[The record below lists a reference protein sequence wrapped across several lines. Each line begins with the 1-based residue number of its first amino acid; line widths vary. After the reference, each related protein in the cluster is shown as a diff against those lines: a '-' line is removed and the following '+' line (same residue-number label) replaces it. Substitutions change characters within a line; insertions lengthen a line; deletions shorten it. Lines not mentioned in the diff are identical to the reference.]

1 MRSISKLVPFNSSI
15 WKFLTFNTGLPLF
28 DMGTDFRTFFFY
40 LSVASFH
47 PNWAML
53 TLGWILVPFLL
64 HVCKFLHHLVTTGE
78 AKWKELLLHV
88 PFVLPLRNAF
98 YAQKLN
104 KLGFGT
110 TNLEYEFPGG
120 KQERLKKIEEIQ
132 KQVAKD
138 GLSESYF
145 ESGPQ
150 ALGCIE
156 EY

>member
-1 MRSISKLVPFNSSI
+1 
-15 WKFLTFNTGLPLF
+15 
-28 DMGTDFRTFFFY
+28 MGTDFRTFFFY
-40 LSVASFH
+40 LSVAFFH

-53 TLGWILVPFLL
+53 TLGWILVPFFL

-98 YAQKLN
+98 YACKLN
-104 KLGFGT
+104 KLGFGKSKFDRT
-110 TNLEYEFPGG
+110 PEA
-120 KQERLKKIEEIQ
+120 KQRRLKKIEEIQ

-150 ALGCIE
+150 ALECIE
-156 EY
+156 EP

>member
-1 MRSISKLVPFNSSI
+1 M
-15 WKFLTFNTGLPLF
+15 
-28 DMGTDFRTFFFY
+28 
-40 LSVASFH
+40 
-47 PNWAML
+47 
-53 TLGWILVPFLL
+53 ILVPFFL

-88 PFVLPLRNAF
+88 PFVLPMRNAY
-98 YAQKLN
+98 YARKLDQ
-104 KLGFGT
+104 LGFGR
-110 TNLEYEFPGG
+110 TNFFDPYPKG

-132 KQVAKD
+132 NQAAKD

-156 EY
+156 EP

>member
-1 MRSISKLVPFNSSI
+1 M
-15 WKFLTFNTGLPLF
+15 
-28 DMGTDFRTFFFY
+28 
-40 LSVASFH
+40 
-47 PNWAML
+47 
-53 TLGWILVPFLL
+53 ILVPFLL

-98 YAQKLN
+98 YTQKLN
-104 KLGFGT
+104 KLGFGRSFYGFSP
-110 TNLEYEFPGG
+110 EAR
-120 KQERLKKIEEIQ
+120 QETFKKIEEIQ

-156 EY
+156 EP

>member
-1 MRSISKLVPFNSSI
+1 
-15 WKFLTFNTGLPLF
+15 
-28 DMGTDFRTFFFY
+28 MGTDFRTFFFY
-40 LSVASFH
+40 LTVASFH

-53 TLGWILVPFLL
+53 TLGWILVPFFL

-98 YAQKLN
+98 FARKLN

-110 TNLEYEFPGG
+110 SNLGFEFSGE
-120 KQERLKKIEEIQ
+120 KQARLKSIEEIQ
-132 KQVAKD
+132 NQVAKD

-156 EY
+156 EP

>member
-1 MRSISKLVPFNSSI
+1 M
-15 WKFLTFNTGLPLF
+15 
-28 DMGTDFRTFFFY
+28 
-40 LSVASFH
+40 
-47 PNWAML
+47 
-53 TLGWILVPFLL
+53 
-64 HVCKFLHHLVTTGE
+64 
-78 AKWKELLLHV
+78 

-98 YAQKLN
+98 YAQKLD
-104 KLGFGT
+104 KLGFGKT
-110 TNLEYEFPGG
+110 KFEADWNNEERRFFEPEE

-156 EY
+156 EP

>member
-1 MRSISKLVPFNSSI
+1 M
-15 WKFLTFNTGLPLF
+15 
-28 DMGTDFRTFFFY
+28 
-40 LSVASFH
+40 
-47 PNWAML
+47 
-53 TLGWILVPFLL
+53 
-64 HVCKFLHHLVTTGE
+64 
-78 AKWKELLLHV
+78 

-104 KLGFGT
+104 KLGFG
-110 TNLEYEFPGG
+110 ESDFRYYDPAREQG
-120 KQERLKKIEEIQ
+120 RLKSIEEIQ

-156 EY
+156 EP

>member
-1 MRSISKLVPFNSSI
+1 
-15 WKFLTFNTGLPLF
+15 
-28 DMGTDFRTFFFY
+28 MGTDFRTFFFY

-53 TLGWILVPFLL
+53 TLGWILVPFFL

-88 PFVLPLRNAF
+88 PFVLPLRKAF
-98 YAQKLN
+98 FARKLN
-104 KLGFGT
+104 KLGFGKS
-110 TNLEYEFPGG
+110 NSGYYYPAEERG
-120 KQERLKKIEEIQ
+120 RLKSIEEIQ

-150 ALGCIE
+150 ALGGIE
-156 EY
+156 EP

>member
-1 MRSISKLVPFNSSI
+1 MRGLSKFVPLNSSI

-53 TLGWILVPFLL
+53 TLGWILVPFFL

-98 YAQKLN
+98 YARKLN
-104 KLGFGT
+104 KLGFGKSNFYDGT
-110 TNLEYEFPGG
+110 PNR
-120 KQERLKKIEEIQ
+120 KQKRLKSIEEIQ
-132 KQVAKD
+132 NQVAKD

-156 EY
+156 EP